1 MVSKV
6 DGALLPNFTL
16 IIAPFA
22 LQVEETVTMVI
33 TGVVLNPGADDD
45 EIILSMQDAVSRGL
59 LDLQNGLYHNFT
71 TGEDISFVEAMNNGY
86 IKVRVT

>member
-1 MVSKV
+1 M
-6 DGALLPNFTL
+6 AQFHPYH
-16 IIAPFA
+16 FA

-33 TGVVLNPGADDD
+33 TGVVRNPGTDDD
-45 EIILSMQDAVSRGL
+45 EIILSMQDAVSQGL